1 MGQVTGGGEG
11 HEKLDAW
18 KLSDDLAVD
27 LFGVTRALPPDM
39 RWLSSQVL
47 RAAISVPANIAEG
60 YARASRR

>member
-39 RWLSSQVL
+39 LSSQVL
-47 RAAISVPANIAEG
+47 RAATSVPANIAEG